1 MLNFGPE
8 SRNHKDETTF
18 SIDCGYHV
26 TPAILFSINSTDLN
40 PQSADMR
47 QQFRGSPPPHWS
59 WKTYY
64 VMPRAVVKPQDAGS
78 VFWQHKPFMTPSF
91 PPWSPDCLFL
101 VRILCHSPNGICYVV
116 HLCFWNPIDMVDST
130 GGGGNSV
137 QIKFSW
143 VNFFFCL
150 FHVCLIIILLGKQ
163 VLDHQNFQNT
173 QDLFLFNIYLVRWR
187 LPWLNKSA
195 VINLETSFLEQTE
208 QLQHRKLH
216 TKLQLQLLT
225 IVVVNI
231 ITIIS
236 CHYNKTLMNNKS
248 MIHTMCFIYT
258 CLESLV
264 NN

>member
-1 MLNFGPE
+1 
-8 SRNHKDETTF
+8 
-18 SIDCGYHV
+18 
-26 TPAILFSINSTDLN
+26 
-40 PQSADMR
+40 
-47 QQFRGSPPPHWS
+47 
-59 WKTYY
+59 
-64 VMPRAVVKPQDAGS
+64 MPRAVVKPQDAGS